1 LAKINPAE
9 HVGEKSK
16 FIIVATTGIH
26 RCPLGY

>member
-16 FIIVATTGIH
+16 FIIVATTGIGVH
-26 RCPLGY
+26 